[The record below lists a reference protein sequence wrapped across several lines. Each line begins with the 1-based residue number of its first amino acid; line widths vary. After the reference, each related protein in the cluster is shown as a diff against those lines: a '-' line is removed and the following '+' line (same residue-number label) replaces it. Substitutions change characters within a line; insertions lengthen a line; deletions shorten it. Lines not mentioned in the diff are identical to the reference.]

1 MKPFSKKT
9 FAERLK
15 ECRTE
20 HARMTQEELSK
31 KTGINVTQIS
41 QFECGGRVPNLA
53 NFGKLVIAMETNAE
67 YMLQIDEYDKAG

>member
-1 MKPFSKKT
+1 MKQFSKKT
-9 FAERLK
+9 FAKRLK

-20 HARMTQEELSK
+20 HARMTQDELSK

-41 QFECGGRVPNLA
+41 QFESGNRVPNLS

-67 YMLQIDEYDKAG
+67 YMLQIDEFDKAI